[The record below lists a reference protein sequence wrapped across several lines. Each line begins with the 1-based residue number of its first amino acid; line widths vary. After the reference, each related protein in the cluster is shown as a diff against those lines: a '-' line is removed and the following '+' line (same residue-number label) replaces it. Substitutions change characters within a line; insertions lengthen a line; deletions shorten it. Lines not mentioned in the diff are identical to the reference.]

1 MAYNVKFLKGTA
13 AQYKAV
19 TPNADT
25 FYYTTDDKNLY
36 LGSVKLSSAA
46 EISAAVERIAKN
58 ETDIKSITGT
68 LTTLTGAGEG
78 SVSKAVADAKKELSD
93 KIGDTTGLKTTAKT
107 DLVSAVNELKES
119 IGSTGES
126 GAVTIDEGTSDDYAK
141 VYTIKQGGSTVGSI
155 NIPKDMVVKSGS
167 VVVNPTGQTAG
178 TYIEL
183 VLANATEDKIYVNV
197 GSLVD
202 IYTAQKAAA
211 SVQIAIDSSTR
222 EISATIVD
230 GAVTEAKVAA
240 SAITTTKIADA
251 NVTEIKLHKDVKD
264 KLALAVSA
272 LQAADITSGKTDGSI
287 AVKGTDVAVTGLK
300 SAAFKDATAFDE
312 AGAAAAVEGKLETY
326 KTTTDAAVKKNT
338 DAIADINNEKT
349 GILAQAKTDAATKAS
364 TAETNAKAYTDTA
377 LTWGTIA

>member
-1 MAYNVKFLKGTA
+1 
-13 AQYKAV
+13 
-19 TPNADT
+19 
-25 FYYTTDDKNLY
+25 
-36 LGSVKLSSAA
+36 
-46 EISAAVERIAKN
+46 
-58 ETDIKSITGT
+58 
-68 LTTLTGAGEG
+68 
-78 SVSKAVADAKKELSD
+78 
-93 KIGDTTGLKTTAKT
+93 
-107 DLVSAVNELKES
+107 
-119 IGSTGES
+119 
-126 GAVTIDEGTSDDYAK
+126 
-141 VYTIKQGGSTVGSI
+141 
-155 NIPKDMVVKSGS
+155 MVVKSGS

-211 SVQIAIDSSTR
+211 SVQIAIDSGTR

-338 DAIADINNEKT
+338 DAIADINNETT
-349 GILAQAKTDAATKAS
+349 GILAQAKTDAAAKAS

>member
-46 EISAAVERIAKN
+46 EISAAVKRIAKN
-58 ETDIKSITGT
+58 ETDINSITGT

-78 SVSKAVADAKKELSD
+78 SVSKAVADAKKELSG

-126 GAVTIDEGTSDDYAK
+126 GTVTIDEGTSDDYAK

-167 VVVNPTGQTAG
+167 VVVNPSGQTAG

-230 GAVTEAKVAA
+230 GAVTGAKVAA

-272 LQAADITSGKTDGSI
+272 LQAADITSGKTNGSI

-300 SAAFKDATAFDE
+300 SAAFKDATAFDK

-338 DAIADINNEKT
+338 DAIAGINNKTT

>member
-68 LTTLTGAGEG
+68 LTTLTGTGEG

-119 IGSTGES
+119 IGTTGEA
-126 GAVTIDEGTSDDYAK
+126 GAVTLDDYAK

-211 SVQIAIDSSTR
+211 SVQVAIDTATR

-272 LQAADITSGKTDGSI
+272 VQAADITSGKTDGSI

-326 KTTTDAAVKKNT
+326 KTTNDAAVKKNT
-338 DAIADINNEKT
+338 DAIAAINHETT
-349 GILAQAKTDAATKAS
+349 GILAQAKTDATTKAS